1 MPSVQ
6 EQVLDFLLD
15 VQSKMYFER
24 AEERRR
30 KSHEFF
36 ALFNILVD
44 QKREL
49 IKSQNLQSQII
60 GDRQNGELE
69 LLVRNIMDRVKKEQQ
84 FKSEMTAPES
94 EE

>member
-1 MPSVQ
+1 MPTVQ
-6 EQVLDFLLD
+6 EQVLDFVLD

-24 AEERRR
+24 AAERRR

-36 ALFNILVD
+36 ILFNILVD
-44 QKREL
+44 QKRDL
-49 IKSQNLQSQII
+49 IESQQLQSEII
-60 GDRQNGELE
+60 GDRQNNELE
-69 LLVRNIMDRVKKEQQ
+69 TLVRNIMDRVRIEQQ